1 MTSHED
7 AVARLACAWLLWY
20 PDDRMFERL
29 PDIRA
34 ALAELPAQTRD
45 PLTAFL
51 GWLDEL
57 AIWEC
62 PGGDEDAVRAALPL
76 LAKAAHKRLMTG
88 HSEASGRAWCM

>member
-45 PLTAFL
+45 P
-51 GWLDEL
+51 
-57 AIWEC
+57 
-62 PGGDEDAVRAALPL
+62 
-76 LAKAAHKRLMTG
+76 
-88 HSEASGRAWCM
+88 